1 MTQVE
6 LAKNLNVSVAT
17 ISNALNGKG
26 RMTSE
31 LRQRIV
37 RMAKEGG
44 YITKR
49 SKISVRRKICV
60 VTEQIEVEFCDRILS
75 GICQVAENND
85 YNVIIYN
92 MNIMHKQ
99 HSMSPPREQLET
111 WVKKLLQDIDYTAAG
126 LIYVAQF
133 PRDVTGILKSLP
145 FPVVYAYCTT
155 TDNSYT
161 VNYDDEQGAFLA
173 TSHILD
179 LGRKAPAM
187 ISGPINSVPMSNRLT
202 GFQHAI
208 IGRHISFDPS
218 MLRIGNW
225 TMEDGYQLMKDL
237 LKQHQ
242 HLDAVFAHNDL
253 MAIGAVQAAIDEG
266 LSVPQDIVVVGF
278 DNLFAKYS
286 MPSLSSVDPNLLQ
299 IGCMAMQLIIKIIQR
314 KAPSS
319 YHLKVPCSLI
329 TRSSSDIIGSLAPK
343 LGFGQNNVSM
353 ECYD

>member
-1 MTQVE
+1 MTP
-6 LAKNLNVSVAT
+6 
-17 ISNALNGKG
+17 
-26 RMTSE
+26 E
-31 LRQRIV
+31 LRQQILKA
-37 RMAKEGG
+37 AKQAG
-44 YITKR
+44 YISKR
-49 SKISVRRKICV
+49 SKISIRRKICV

-75 GICQVAENND
+75 GICQVAEKNNF
-85 YNVIIYN
+85 NVIIYN

-99 HSMSPPREQLET
+99 HNMRPPRGLLEA
-111 WVKKLLQDIDYTAAG
+111 WVEKLLQDIDYTAAG

-187 ISGPINSVPMSNRLT
+187 ISGPINSLPMSNRLT
-202 GFQHAI
+202 GFQRAI
-208 IGRHISFDPS
+208 IGCHMSFDPN

-237 LKQHQ
+237 LNKHQ
-242 HLDAVFAHNDL
+242 YLDAVFAHNDL
-253 MAIGAVQAAIDEG
+253 MAIGAIQAVIDEG
-266 LSVPQDIVVVGF
+266 LSVPKDIVVVGF

-286 MPSLSSVDPNLLQ
+286 MPSLSSVDPNLFQ
-299 IGCMAMQLIIKIIQR
+299 IGCMAMQLIIKIIQK

-319 YHLKVPCSLI
+319 CHLKIPCSLI
-329 TRSSSDIIGSLAPK
+329 TRSSSDVYGSFALDKALEK
-343 LGFGQNNVSM
+343 HSGANK
-353 ECYD
+353 

>member
-1 MTQVE
+1 MTLAE
-6 LAKNLNVSVAT
+6 LAKQLDISIASV
-17 ISNALNGKG
+17 SNALNGKG
-26 RMTSE
+26 RMTLE
-31 LRQRIV
+31 LRQRILGK
-37 RMAKEGG
+37 AKEAG
-44 YITKR
+44 YTSKR

-75 GICQVAENND
+75 GICQVAESNN

-99 HSMSPPREQLET
+99 HSIRPPREQLES
-111 WVKKLLQDIDYTAAG
+111 WVVQLLKDIDYTAAG

-179 LGRKAPAM
+179 LGRKTPAM

-202 GFQHAI
+202 GFQRAI
-208 IGRHISFDPS
+208 VGRHMSFDPS

-225 TMEDGYQLMKDL
+225 TMEDGFQLMKDL
-237 LKQHQ
+237 LRQHQ
-242 HLDAVFAHNDL
+242 RLDAVFAHNDL
-253 MAIGAVQAAIDEG
+253 MAIGAIQAAIDEG
-266 LSVPQDIVVVGF
+266 LKIPEDIIVIGF

-286 MPSLSSVDPNLLQ
+286 MPSLSSVDPNLFQ
-299 IGCMAMQLIIKIIQR
+299 IGCMAMQIVIQIIQ
-314 KAPSS
+314 KKIPSS

-329 TRSSSDIIGSLAPK
+329 IRCSSDANKSSEIA
-343 LGFGQNNVSM
+343 
-353 ECYD
+353 